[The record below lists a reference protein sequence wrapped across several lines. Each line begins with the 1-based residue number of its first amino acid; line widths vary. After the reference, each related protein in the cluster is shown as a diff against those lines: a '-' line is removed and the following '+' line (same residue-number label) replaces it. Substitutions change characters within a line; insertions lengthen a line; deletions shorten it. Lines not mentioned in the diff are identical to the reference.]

1 MNSCGSFFFFSVFE
15 AFTIT
20 WLPAQTQLYHSNIR
34 DGPKWFQSSNSKMIL
49 LYSLFH
55 VLFIDG
61 LWHFESCSE
70 ACVVSRQERFRALG
84 AEDLNSTGSWYLF
97 LFRLFACVFPPIKYN
112 LNQTE
117 AHNSTKIIID
127 IQKRMYF
134 TFQHIINLVQMPYQR
149 SVRKSIF
156 PSFMLASLKHFEV

>member
-1 MNSCGSFFFFSVFE
+1 MNSCGSFFSVFE

-34 DGPKWFQSSNSKMIL
+34 DGPKQFQSSNSKMIL
-49 LYSLFH
+49 LHSLFH

-84 AEDLNSTGSWYLF
+84 FEDFNSTGSWYLF
-97 LFRLFACVFPPIKYN
+97 SFPLFVCVFPPIKYN

-117 AHNSTKIIID
+117 AHKSKKIIID
-127 IQKRMYF
+127 IQKRMYTF
-134 TFQHIINLVQMPYQR
+134 IFQHIINLVQMPYQR

-156 PSFMLASLKHFEV
+156 PSFMLT